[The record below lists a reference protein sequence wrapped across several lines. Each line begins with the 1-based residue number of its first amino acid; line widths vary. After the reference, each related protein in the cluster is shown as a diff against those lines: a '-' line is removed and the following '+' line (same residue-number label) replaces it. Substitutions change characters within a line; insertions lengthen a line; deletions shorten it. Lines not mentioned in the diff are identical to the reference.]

1 MFLINLGLSHNM
13 HIYPMTREADY
24 PVFSLPGSTVPNS
37 QLPGYPGPVPVP
49 KMYGD
54 LLEFEFALKYCH
66 NFVSSR
72 PILTFKLPNPT
83 KLRSRNSFLVSKV
96 RSHCTANTYW

>member
-1 MFLINLGLSHNM
+1 MLI
-13 HIYPMTREADY
+13 READY

-37 QLPGYPGPVPVP
+37 QLPGYPGPVP

-54 LLEFEFALKYCH
+54 LLEFEFGFALQYCH

-96 RSHCTANTYW
+96 RSHCWFMNESSAKSI

>member
-1 MFLINLGLSHNM
+1 MGC
-13 HIYPMTREADY
+13 TREVDY

-54 LLEFEFALKYCH
+54 LLEFEFALQYCH